1 MVSPSFA
8 YSEVAGVSFARIQ
21 SNNRNRRSGFHS
33 RPLQS
38 KQKKVL
44 NKAVENMK
52 LYDPES
58 FLKNQ

>member
-1 MVSPSFA
+1 MVSPPFA
-8 YSEVAGVSFARIQ
+8 YSGVAGVSFARTQ
-21 SNNRNRRSGFHS
+21 SNNRNRRGGFHS
-33 RPLQS
+33 YPLQS

-44 NKAVENMK
+44 NKTVENMK